1 MIYVNLNIDN
11 PFSDRWSTIFN
22 KNGLLPKHKAWEF
35 NGYRTNHLFNVGFKL
50 NFKGD
55 HAGLQIELGLL
66 GRSLE
71 FSVYDTR
78 HWNYEKDSWEIYNA

>member
-50 NFKGD
+50 NFFIFFMESYKKEEKYD
-55 HAGLQIELGLL
+55 RFDNNSNRKFWAGLYNI
-66 GRSLE
+66 
-71 FSVYDTR
+71 
-78 HWNYEKDSWEIYNA
+78 SWILCKR